1 MDSIPYYWRL
11 SGFYFFYFG
20 SLGAMM
26 PYWGI
31 YLHHLGFD
39 AKAIGE
45 LIAIIMATKIIAPNI
60 WGWLA
65 AHTGYHITLVRISS
79 LLTVICF
86 AGVLLRQDYMW
97 LAIVM
102 TTFSFFWNAALPQFE
117 ATTFAYLG
125 LQAHRY
131 TQIRLWGS
139 IGFIITVS
147 LFGWLLEYIPIRLLP
162 ALLLS
167 LFIGIGLSSL
177 WVPEKV
183 NSVAPAYA
191 ESFYQILR
199 RPNIIALFA
208 ICFLMQASHGPYYTF
223 YSLYLENH
231 GYARDLIGRLWA
243 LGVVAEVLVFL
254 VMYRLLIRFSLSR
267 LLIISLS
274 LTALRWLLIGSAVN
288 SLLILTFAQLLH
300 AASFG
305 IYHGVSMQLIR
316 HYFADHHQG
325 QAQALYSSLSFGA
338 GGAVGSLASGYVWQ
352 MGAQFSYWGA
362 AGVCLIAIWISW
374 QWLEQDKVV

>member
-1 MDSIPYYWRL
+1 
-11 SGFYFFYFG
+11 
-20 SLGAMM
+20 M

-39 AKAIGE
+39 AKVIGE
-45 LIAIIMATKIIAPNI
+45 FIAIIMATKIIAPNI

-65 AHTGYHITLVRISS
+65 ALTGYHVILVRISS
-79 LLTVICF
+79 LLAVICF
-86 AGVLLRQDYMW
+86 AGVLWRQDYLW
-97 LAIVM
+97 LIIVM

-125 LQAHRY
+125 LQARRY

-139 IGFIITVS
+139 IGFIITVA
-147 LFGWLLEYIPIRLLP
+147 LFGWLLEHISIRLLP
-162 ALLLS
+162 TLLLS

-183 NSVAPAYA
+183 NSVAPTYA
-191 ESFYQILR
+191 KSFYQVLRCPTIL
-199 RPNIIALFA
+199 AFFA
-208 ICFLMQASHGPYYTF
+208 ICFLMQVSHGPYYTF

-231 GYARDLIGRLWA
+231 GYTRDLIGQLWA
-243 LGVVAEVLVFL
+243 LGVVAEVLIFL
-254 VMYRLLIRFSLSR
+254 VMHRLLIRFSLSR
-267 LLIISLS
+267 LLMISLS
-274 LTALRWLLIGSAVN
+274 LAALRWLLIGSAVN
-288 SLLILTFAQLLH
+288 SLLILMFAQLLH

-316 HYFADHHQG
+316 HYFADYHQG

-352 MGAQFSYWGA
+352 LGAPFSYYGA
-362 AGVCLIAIWISW
+362 AGVCFIAVWISW
-374 QWLEQDKVV
+374 QWLERD